1 MTTRTSRPRS
11 DRSILTPRLALA
23 ALLAATAAAGSLP
36 AAHAFAAPPART
48 SAVNRPEARPPALP
62 ERVDTDAALGVGD
75 SPYDLDVLDP
85 TVSRLSAAAVSALQR
100 GDIFAVPNARGELVR
115 LRVAGVSTS
124 LLGTRIVR
132 LVGDPAIGSTS
143 FADATLT
150 TDGTLVGGAVRM
162 RDGFEVRL
170 AAVAPDEQDLVVR
183 PEGLGDCM
191 SCSSGD
197 KARVDGGGVAS
208 DCQESAKFVDVAFV
222 VSQDAI
228 GVWGSLSALT
238 LQLETSVDDANLALS
253 NSGLLTQLR
262 LVGIDEYTTGIET
275 GGFSSMGDMFN
286 VIANGVTPSN
296 GNEAAARTFTYQ
308 ARENLQADLVQM
320 IVAFPSPGACGIGEL
335 FDGDPESAYSIVDA
349 SCLGDYVPAHEF
361 GHNFGACHAVG
372 DGGGC
377 DSGGYYAFSNGYR
390 FTGTSGQVW
399 RTIMAYAPGSR
410 IPYFST
416 PKKSFDGKAVGVG
429 GSTSAAADNARTL
442 GLTGISVANFR
453 CSIVDA
459 LDCNNNGEADSIDI
473 ATATSDDC
481 NGNGIPDECD
491 ISSGF
496 LADTNN
502 NGVPDLCEGGAAFKI
517 VSPDL
522 AGQPVA
528 LDLFGSAM
536 SIGRRLDTPV
546 DVGGFLV
553 VGAYGDDQ
561 IASNAGAAY
570 ILEPI
575 SSGGTITKLAA
586 ADGTANAQFGRS
598 VSGFRRIAQ
607 TTPAAPERL
616 FAVAGAYRA
625 KVGNNAEQGAAYV
638 FSKSGA
644 TWVQS
649 LKAVASDGGA
659 SDWFGFA
666 THMTRIG
673 LDTFDTLVVGAPR
686 ASGGKGAVYVYRY
699 NANDTTT
706 LSKKLIVPLA
716 GEGDDFGWSVALDP
730 SVDGNRAI
738 LVAGQPGYGL
748 DSGRVRVY
756 ERALAAGVGF
766 PSAGQTIVQP
776 GVEASPNDRFGE
788 AVAITDN
795 TLVIGAPGKNGGQGA
810 AYYFERTAATVWTF
824 RQKITLPSPK
834 VDDGFGSTVALWTT
848 DTGAVLLS
856 VAAPKGDAVTPAG
869 SQANLGVI
877 ATYLLNT
884 STDTFELI
892 NLGVTAD
899 GQSGDEAG
907 TSLLMHQTA
916 PGVVRTLIGSP
927 FDDDGGLNAGSI
939 TSIGSN

>member
-1 MTTRTSRPRS
+1 
-11 DRSILTPRLALA
+11 
-23 ALLAATAAAGSLP
+23 
-36 AAHAFAAPPART
+36 
-48 SAVNRPEARPPALP
+48 
-62 ERVDTDAALGVGD
+62 
-75 SPYDLDVLDP
+75 
-85 TVSRLSAAAVSALQR
+85 
-100 GDIFAVPNARGELVR
+100 
-115 LRVAGVSTS
+115 
-124 LLGTRIVR
+124 
-132 LVGDPAIGSTS
+132 
-143 FADATLT
+143 
-150 TDGTLVGGAVRM
+150 
-162 RDGFEVRL
+162 
-170 AAVAPDEQDLVVR
+170 VVR

-191 SCSSGD
+191 SCSSGE
-197 KARVDGGGVAS
+197 KARLEGGVAS

-228 GVWGSLSALT
+228 DVWGTLAGIT
-238 LQLETSVDDANLALS
+238 LQLETAIDDANLAFS
-253 NSGLLTQLR
+253 NSGLFTQLR
-262 LVGIDEYTTGIET
+262 LVGVDEYAGGIES
-275 GGFSSMGDMFN
+275 GGFSSMSDMFN
-286 VIANGVTPSN
+286 VIANGVAPSN
-296 GNEAAARTFTYQ
+296 ANETLARNFTYQ
-308 ARENLQADLVQM
+308 VREDLQADLVQM
-320 IVAFPSPGACGIGEL
+320 ITAFPSPGACGIGEL

-349 SCLGDYVPAHEF
+349 GCLGDYVPAHEF

-399 RTIMAYAPGSR
+399 RTVMAYAPGSR

-416 PKKSFDGKAVGVG
+416 PKESFDGQAVGVG

-442 GLTGISVANFR
+442 GLTAISVANFR

-459 LDCNNNGEADSIDI
+459 LDCNGNGDADSIDI
-473 ATATSDDC
+473 ATSVSEDC

-496 LADTNN
+496 LADLDD
-502 NGVPDLCEGGAAFKI
+502 NGIPDICETSGSFKI

-528 LDLFGSAM
+528 LDLFGSSM
-536 SIGRRLDTPV
+536 SVGRRLDSPI
-546 DVGGFLV
+546 DPNGFLV

-561 IASNAGAAY
+561 IATNAGAAY
-570 ILEPI
+570 VFEPI
-575 SSGGTITKLAA
+575 GTGGTVTKLAA

-625 KVGNNAEQGAAYV
+625 PVGSDAEQGAAYV
-638 FSKSGA
+638 FARTAGPWA
-644 TWVQS
+644 QA
-649 LKAVASDGGA
+649 LKVTSSDGA
-659 SDWFGFA
+659 ANDWFGFA

-738 LVAGQPGYGL
+738 LAAGQPGYGL

-756 ERALAAGVGF
+756 ERALNAGVGF
-766 PSAGQTIVQP
+766 PSTGQTITQP
-776 GVEASPNDRFGE
+776 GVDASPNDRFGE
-788 AVAITDN
+788 ALAITDN
-795 TLVIGAPGKNGGQGA
+795 TLVIGAPGKSGGQGA
-810 AYYFERTAATVWTF
+810 AYVFERVAANSWTF

-834 VDDGFGSTVALWTT
+834 VDDAFGTSVALWTT

-856 VAAPKGDAVTPAG
+856 VAAPKADAVTPAG

-899 GQSGDEAG
+899 GQTGDEAG
-907 TSLLMHQTA
+907 TSLLMHQTTA
-916 PGVVRTLIGSP
+916 GVVRTLIGSP

-939 TSIGSN
+939 TSIGSD